1 MSSATWP
8 VRLGFQLKALQCDGA
23 SHAMPGTG
31 IAFLGGRVSRR
42 ERAGGRWGEFRRF
55 GSPPHRIVPAVRV
68 RHPSGVGRGRGILI
82 PGLRSG
88 AFAPP

>member
-31 IAFLGGRVSRR
+31 IAFLGGRYLGRSVLV
-42 ERAGGRWGEFRRF
+42 AGGANFE
-55 GSPPHRIVPAVRV
+55 GSVAHRTASCLRCVHVTP
-68 RHPSGVGRGRGILI
+68 
-82 PGLRSG
+82 PGLGEVVES
-88 AFAPP
+88 